1 MALELS
7 THMFDQYKKKT
18 RELSLDPRSF
28 QSLGP
33 RIEGRVLAEAT
44 GPRLFVV
51 GDSFSVN
58 PPEDAGFRNWVQGAC
73 DRLSEL
79 EGRPVELVN
88 NSIMGACQDW
98 AWYCLHDWMHK
109 IRPEDYVIVAVTHP
123 GRFWFLES
131 MPDLTNAAV
140 IDLDNWVTKEQA
152 KAIELFIK
160 HIQRPTLDTMW
171 LADRMG
177 WLAYQVYRKKLR
189 RPLMIPCFPQDLMDT
204 EGYQELNWC
213 KGILM
218 NDIQY
223 WEFED
228 PTDDANT
235 KYFYGVDPRYNHM
248 CRRNHPILAERVATA
263 LFNNT
268 QLDITEGFH
277 RGMIT
282 TQSTNDPQFQ
292 AAEYDPKLVEKL
304 RETRAKHSGPI
315 LPWKRRMGL
324 EDKVITCTQI
334 STIPQRG

>member
-1 MALELS
+1 
-7 THMFDQYKKKT
+7 MFDQFKKKS
-18 RELSLDPRSF
+18 REIHLDARSY

-33 RIEGRVLAEAT
+33 RIEGRAMPETT

-58 PPEDAGFRNWVQGAC
+58 PPEDADFRNWVQAAC

-79 EGRPVELVN
+79 EGREVTLIN

-98 AWYCLHDWMHK
+98 AWYCLHDWMHR
-109 IRPEDYVIVAVTHP
+109 ITPEDYVIVAVTHP
-123 GRFWFLES
+123 ARFWFLES
-131 MPDLTNAAV
+131 MPDLTNASV
-140 IDLDNWVTKEQA
+140 IDLDSWVTKEQA

-177 WLAYQVYRKKLR
+177 WLAYQVHRRKLK
-189 RPLMIPCFPQDLMDT
+189 RPLMIPCFAQDLMDT
-204 EGYQELNWC
+204 ENFEELNWA

-228 PTDDANT
+228 PAEDANT

-248 CRRNHPILAERVATA
+248 CQRNHPILAERVAQA
-263 LFNNT
+263 LFNDT
-268 QLDITEGFH
+268 QLDITHGFH

-282 TQSTNDPQFQ
+282 MQTTNDPAFQ
-292 AAEYDPKLVEKL
+292 TAEYDPKLVEKL
-304 RETRAKHSGPI
+304 IKTRQEHRGPI

-324 EDKVITCTQI
+324 EDKATTCTQM

>member
-1 MALELS
+1 
-7 THMFDQYKKKT
+7 MFDQYKKKT
-18 RELSLDPRSF
+18 RELALDQRSF
-28 QSLGP
+28 DSIGE
-33 RIEGRVLAEAT
+33 RIEGRAMPESS

-58 PPEDAGFRNWVQGAC
+58 PPADAEFRNWVQQAR
-73 DRLSEL
+73 DRLTEL
-79 EGRPVELVN
+79 EGREVTLIN

-98 AWYCLHDWMHK
+98 AWYCLHDWIHR
-109 IRPEDYVIVAVTHP
+109 ITPEDYVIVAVTHP
-123 GRFWFLES
+123 ARFWFLES
-131 MPDLTNAAV
+131 MPDLTNASV
-140 IDLDNWVTKEQA
+140 IDLDSWVTKEQA
-152 KAIELFIK
+152 KSIELFIK

-171 LADRMG
+171 LANRMG
-177 WLAYQVYRKKLR
+177 WLAYQVHRNQLR
-189 RPLMIPCFPQDLMDT
+189 RPLMIPCFAQDLMDT
-204 EGYQELNWC
+204 ESYKELNWS

-228 PTDDANT
+228 PSDDANT

-248 CRRNHPILAERVATA
+248 CQRNHPILAERVAQA

-282 TQSTNDPQFQ
+282 MQAVNDPEFQ
-292 AAEYDPKLVEKL
+292 AKEYDLKLVEKL
-304 RETRAKHSGPI
+304 KKTRQEVRGPI

-324 EDKVITCTQI
+324 EDKVTTCQQI